1 MICQFPFYKK
11 SPFFRNR
18 KQNPTICDAKA
29 ILTISSGL
37 DRTEDNLAARKK
49 ETVKSEFDLPKTF
62 DKIVHTFLIWA
73 KTDFGAIRGGR
84 PSGQVPGAYGAHE
97 SAERCFSMKRTY
109 HPSKIKRKRK
119 HGFLSRMATR
129 GGRQVIKRRRRK
141 GRKRLT
147 V

>member
-1 MICQFPFYKK
+1 
-11 SPFFRNR
+11 
-18 KQNPTICDAKA
+18 
-29 ILTISSGL
+29 
-37 DRTEDNLAARKK
+37 
-49 ETVKSEFDLPKTF
+49 
-62 DKIVHTFLIWA
+62 
-73 KTDFGAIRGGR
+73 
-84 PSGQVPGAYGAHE
+84 
-97 SAERCFSMKRTY
+97 MKRTY